1 MSLTKYHDERF
12 EIHDIRTA
20 LAGEAIAT
28 ARMCCVLSSGELVK
42 TTADTD
48 VACGLALESYADA
61 DQAQYITRGKL
72 RFIAGGTIAVGDPLC
87 PDQTTAGEIRT
98 AVSGDRVVGYA
109 LTTGT
114 NAEYAMGN
122 FDFLST
128 HLLA

>member
-12 EIHDIRTA
+12 TTDDIYTA

-48 VACGLALESYADA
+48 EACGLALENYADG
-61 DQAQYITRGKL
+61 DQAQYVIRGKL

-87 PDQTTAGEIRT
+87 PDDGTAGEIRT
-98 AVSGDRVVGYA
+98 AISGDRVIGKA
-109 LTTGT
+109 LTTG
-114 NAEYAMGN
+114 ADGEYATGM
-122 FDFLST
+122 FDFIAT